1 MTIAAFPLPRRLL
14 CGVGIACLA
23 LFAGCVVYPN
33 GTVGPLFPPPSVV
46 VTAGAPYQ
54 TYYQPYAYH
63 YGYGYGY
70 RPYWGYRGYYPY
82 RYGGGYY
89 RGGYYRGGYWGGR
102 YWR

>member
-1 MTIAAFPLPRRLL
+1 MKTAAFSTPRRL
-14 CGVGIACLA
+14 VRVAGIAGLA

-46 VTAGAPYQ
+46 VTTGYQ
-54 TYYQPYAYH
+54 TYYQPYPYS
-63 YGYGYGY
+63 YRYYGY

-82 RYGGGYY
+82 RYWGGGYY
-89 RGGYYRGGYWGGR
+89 RGGYYRGGYYRGG

>member
-1 MTIAAFPLPRRLL
+1 METAAFSLHRRILR
-14 CGVGIACLA
+14 GAGIACLA

-46 VTAGAPYQ
+46 ITAGTPYQ
-54 TYYQPYAYH
+54 TYYQPYGYR
-63 YGYGYGY
+63 YGYGY

-82 RYGGGYY
+82 RYWGGGYY